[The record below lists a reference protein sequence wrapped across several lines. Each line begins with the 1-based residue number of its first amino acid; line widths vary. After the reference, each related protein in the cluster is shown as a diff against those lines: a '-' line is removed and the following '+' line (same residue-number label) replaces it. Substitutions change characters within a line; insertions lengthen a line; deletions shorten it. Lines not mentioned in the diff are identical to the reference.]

1 MEVLALTVLGSLVLA
16 ALGRMAALEVID
28 REIARWTAAHEQDS
42 LLPLADGKA
51 PSVTPLPPLLERPAQ
66 SDITP
71 TTHEK

>member
-16 ALGRMAALEVID
+16 ALFVVLFLSNGR
-28 REIARWTAAHEQDS
+28 TAAHEQDS